1 VWYGV
6 ETSLQEADVISA
18 EPTAIPIPENARR
31 GRIRKRIFDIAVSVP
46 LCLLVLP
53 TVVVLCGILAIQH
66 GSANALFV
74 HTRFGYRGRKISVP
88 KLRTLTRTTHPYAD
102 KTLVELKPVSRF
114 ADFLRRSHL
123 DELPQL
129 FLVPIGRLSLVGP
142 RPCMIDEAIEHSN
155 EHFRQVRTSVPVGCT
170 GLWQVGVANQARV
183 SDAPEY
189 DYFYVEHRTL
199 RMDVWVLWRTLLQ
212 MFGASPVRLSHVPR
226 WVMAGETHTPDSS
239 RHSEEVIDLRSVAE
253 GTGRAPGS
261 LVPASS
267 FASAGR
273 QEQVNV
279 GAE

>member
-1 VWYGV
+1 MWSGV

-53 TVVVLCGILAIQH
+53 TLVVLCVILAFQH
-66 GSANALFV
+66 GSPNALFV

-102 KTLVELKPVSRF
+102 KTVVELKPVSQF

-142 RPCMIDEAIEHSN
+142 RPCMINEAIEHSD

-170 GLWQVGVANQARV
+170 GLWQVGAANQRRV

-199 RMDVWVLWRTLLQ
+199 RMDVWVLWRTLRQ
-212 MFGASPVRLSHVPR
+212 MFGASPVGLKQVPR
-226 WVMAGETHTPDSS
+226 WVISGPSPRPHSS
-239 RHSEEVIDLRSVAE
+239 DHPREVIDLRTVA
-253 GTGRAPGS
+253 GGPDLPPTM
-261 LVPASS
+261 VPSASYV
-267 FASAGR
+267 SAG
-273 QEQVNV
+273 QHD
-279 GAE
+279 A